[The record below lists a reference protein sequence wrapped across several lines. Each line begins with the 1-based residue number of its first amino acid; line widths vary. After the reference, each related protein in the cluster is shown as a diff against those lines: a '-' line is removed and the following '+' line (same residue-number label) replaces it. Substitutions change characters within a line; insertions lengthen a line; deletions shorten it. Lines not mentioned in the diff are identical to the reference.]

1 MHRAAAQHPP
11 VGQRPA
17 RRPMPSPATSNS
29 VSPTKRAN
37 KILSRESIHAS
48 PVSDEEDE
56 LVSGDEADP
65 ANRTKLEQKR
75 EKNRIKQR
83 NLRRE

>member
-1 MHRAAAQHPP
+1 MHRPAAHQPP
-11 VGQRPA
+11 AGQRPA
-17 RRPMPSPATSNS
+17 RRPLPSPATSNS

-37 KILSRESIHAS
+37 KALPSTSIHAS
-48 PVSDEEDE
+48 PGSDEEDE

-65 ANRTKLEQKR
+65 ANRSKLEQKR